1 MNQAATGHSFPFA
14 SPEAVNAW
22 EHDSA
27 LAGDNPRTAAALRAA
42 YKTSGMKSFWSKHVD
57 LLKERSE
64 RTYLSP
70 IWMAFDYANLNDK
83 DHTFEWLEKAYE
95 ERSGWL
101 LELQT
106 DPSWDKLR
114 NDSRFEVLLR
124 KIQHPAP
131 PSPN

>member
-1 MNQAATGHSFPFA
+1 
-14 SPEAVNAW
+14 
-22 EHDSA
+22 
-27 LAGDNPRTAAALRAA
+27 
-42 YKTSGMKSFWSKHVD
+42 
-57 LLKERSE
+57 
-64 RTYLSP
+64 
-70 IWMAFDYANLNDK
+70 MAFDYANLNDK

-114 NDSRFEVLLR
+114 DDSRFEVLLR

-131 PSPN
+131 PPPN